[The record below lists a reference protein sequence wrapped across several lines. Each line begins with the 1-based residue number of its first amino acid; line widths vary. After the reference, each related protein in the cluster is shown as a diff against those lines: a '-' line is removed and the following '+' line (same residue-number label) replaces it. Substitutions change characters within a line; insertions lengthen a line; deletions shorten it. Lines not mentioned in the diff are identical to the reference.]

1 MSWRSSRARAAA
13 RRGIRRCCSFT
24 GAAHGAWCWADH
36 FLGFLADRG
45 FDAYAL
51 SLRGHGKSGGRER
64 LRWTSL
70 ADYVDDVE
78 RVAAGLPREPVV
90 VGHSMGGM
98 VAAQYLARR
107 RPAAAGLLAPAPP
120 GGMPRQWARL
130 SFDNPWLTLEML
142 LTPGGRQ
149 DVLHAGARQEV
160 PLLARAGRGGVAP
173 PCGATRARV
182 DSRRP
187 GTELAAAR
195 PRPLRRHPAAGAG
208 RGARLHH
215 PAERSRAHRGRLRRR
230 VANPA
235 GHRARPDAGHGLAP
249 GGRRAAGVACRNP
262 LPEARIQPPSDAWGA
277 PGPSVPSARPAR
289 ARCPGD
295 WARPQASA
303 AAPRWCP
310 T

>member
-1 MSWRSSRARAAA
+1 MVLGRSLSRLLGRPGLRCVRVEPARPRQERRTRTAAVDVPCRLRGRRRAGGGGAAA
-13 RRGIRRCCSFT
+13 RTGGRRTLHRGAVP
-24 GAAHGAWCWADH
+24 GAAP
-36 FLGFLADRG
+36 
-45 FDAYAL
+45 
-51 SLRGHGKSGGRER
+51 SGGGG
-64 LRWTSL
+64 
-70 ADYVDDVE
+70 APG
-78 RVAAGLPREPVV
+78 AG
-90 VGHSMGGM
+90 
-98 VAAQYLARR
+98 AARR
-107 RPAAAGLLAPAPP
+107 DAPP
-120 GGMPRQWARL
+120 VGEAVLRQPVA
-130 SFDNPWLTLEML
+130 DAGDAAD
-142 LTPGGRQ
+142 PGGRQ